1 VAQCDSGQAQ
11 GHQVLQVISILPK
24 SCYKI
29 IYAGQYTLN
38 ICMENLQL
46 TIADMASL
54 KSLLELAA
62 TRGTF
67 KAAEMSQ
74 VGIVYDKLSRFL
86 DASTEQLRQQQT
98 SGEQN
103 A

>member
-1 VAQCDSGQAQ
+1 
-11 GHQVLQVISILPK
+11 
-24 SCYKI
+24 
-29 IYAGQYTLN
+29 
-38 ICMENLQL
+38 
-46 TIADMASL
+46 MASL

-74 VGIVYDKLSRFL
+74 AGIVYDKLSRFL

>member
-1 VAQCDSGQAQ
+1 
-11 GHQVLQVISILPK
+11 
-24 SCYKI
+24 
-29 IYAGQYTLN
+29 
-38 ICMENLQL
+38 MENLQL

-62 TRGTF
+62 TRATF

>member
-1 VAQCDSGQAQ
+1 
-11 GHQVLQVISILPK
+11 
-24 SCYKI
+24 
-29 IYAGQYTLN
+29 
-38 ICMENLQL
+38 MENLQL

-62 TRGTF
+62 SRGTF

-98 SGEQN
+98 SGEQH